1 MVIGR
6 ITKGGQPV
14 KKAKWLGTDFALILS
29 LNTEAKIVMDPTKS
43 LKIAHPG
50 TPVSYSNFETTFRVI
65 QNCAEFEGPSSVTLG
80 HNWAYEKMSL
90 QLKR

>member
-14 KKAKWLGTDFALILS
+14 KKAKWLGTDFAPILN

-50 TPVSYSNFETTFRVI
+50 TPVSTVI
-65 QNCAEFEGPSSVTLG
+65 WNNIQSDPELCWVWRAV
-80 HNWAYEKMSL
+80 
-90 QLKR
+90 